1 MINTNYIYENK
12 CSLSSDF
19 CSNLIEIFED
29 GSNKYKYEGLTLGGL
44 NKEIKDT
51 TDMSI
56 PENDEKWYKYHSFLT
71 KELQRNLKKYL
82 NILNNSKEINNEG
95 QLTNVNY
102 SYFDKRILKSDFFL
116 MQKYKQSTG
125 KYIYHNDFMVNKK
138 DNKYRVVTFL
148 WYINTVEEGGE
159 TSFGESFKIKPEQ
172 GKLILFP
179 ACWTFPHCGKIP
191 LSSDKYIVTG
201 WLYIDF

>member
-1 MINTNYIYENK
+1 MINNNYIYENK

-19 CSNLIEIFED
+19 CLNLINLFED
-29 GSNKYKYEGLTLGGL
+29 DSNKYKYQGLTLGGL
-44 NKEIKDT
+44 NKQVKDT
-51 TDMSI
+51 TDMII
-56 PENDEKWYKYHSFLT
+56 PENDKKWYKYHSFLI

-82 NILNNSKEINNEG
+82 NHLDNPNEINNEG
-95 QLTNVNY
+95 QLTINMY
-102 SYFDKRILKSDFFL
+102 SHFDKINLKSDVFL

-125 KYIYHNDFMVNKK
+125 KYIYHNDFMINEKEK
-138 DNKYRVVTFL
+138 KYRVVTFL

-159 TSFGESFKIKPEQ
+159 TCFGESFKIKPEQ

-179 ACWTFPHCGKIP
+179 ACWTFPHCGKMP

-201 WLYIDF
+201 WLYVDF